1 MFRSPVSRVN
11 IILMEN
17 VLRFEHP
24 EYLYWLIVIPVLV
37 IIYILFRVSQKRRFE
52 RFAKLEMREQLVPS
66 YSTRRANFKFVI
78 FLLMIACTILALANL
93 QSGSKMEEV
102 KREGIDLYLA
112 VDVSNSMNAE
122 DIVPSRL
129 ERSKQAINKLI
140 SDMRGDRI
148 GVIVFADKA
157 FVQLPITTD
166 YSAAKMFLSTI
177 NTSLVASQGTA
188 IAEAINLALKS
199 FPDEAHSRAVIIISD
214 GEDHENNAAV
224 KAAQEAAK
232 QGVHVYTIGMG
243 LPDGA
248 PIPEYNQYGHQIG
261 YRKDRN
267 GNTIITRLDEQM
279 LQKIAAAGNG
289 IYVRA
294 SNSNVGLE
302 KIYEDINKLDKS
314 EIDAKVFTDYEDQF
328 QWFVA
333 AAIILLLIEVF
344 FSSGKKG
351 WERKFNIFEKKDE

>member
-1 MFRSPVSRVN
+1 
-11 IILMEN
+11 MEN

-24 EYLYWLIVIPVLV
+24 EYLYWLLIIPVLV
-37 IIYILFRVSQKRRFE
+37 IIYILFRVGQRKRFE
-52 RFAKLEMREQLVPS
+52 RFAKLEMRDNLVPT
-66 YSTRRANFKFVI
+66 YSTRRANFKFVV
-78 FLLMIACTILALANL
+78 FLLMVACCILALANL

-102 KREGIDLYLA
+102 KREGIDLYIA

-166 YSAAKMFLSTI
+166 YSAAKMFLSTV

-188 IAEAINLALKS
+188 IAEAINLAMKS
-199 FPDEAHSRAVIIISD
+199 FSDEEHSKAIIIISD
-214 GEDHENNAAV
+214 GEDHENDAAV

-232 QGVHVYTIGMG
+232 KGIRVYTIGMG

-248 PIPEYNQYGHQIG
+248 PIPEYNKYGQQTG
-261 YRKDRN
+261 YRKDMQ
-267 GNTIITRLDEQM
+267 GNTIITKLNESM
-279 LQKIAAAGNG
+279 LQQIASAGNG

-294 SNSNVGLE
+294 SNSNVGLS
-302 KIYEDINKLDKS
+302 KIYDDIQKLEKS
-314 EIDAKVFTDYEDQF
+314 EIEATVFTDYDDQF

-333 AAIILLLIEVF
+333 AAIILLLIEIFV
-344 FSSGKKG
+344 SSGKRA
-351 WERKFNIFEKKDE
+351 WEKKFNIFEKKA

>member
-1 MFRSPVSRVN
+1 
-11 IILMEN
+11 MEN
-17 VLRFEHP
+17 VLRFEHS
-24 EYLYWLIVIPVLV
+24 EYLYWLIIIPVLV
-37 IIYILFRVSQKRRFE
+37 IIYILFRISQKRRFE
-52 RFAKLEMREQLVPS
+52 RFAHIEMRQNLVPT
-66 YSTRRANFKFVI
+66 YSTRRANFKFII
-78 FLLMIACTILALANL
+78 FLLIIACSILALANL

-102 KREGIDLYLA
+102 KREGIDLYIA

-140 SDMRGDRI
+140 GDMR
-148 GVIVFADKA
+148 
-157 FVQLPITTD
+157 
-166 YSAAKMFLSTI
+166 
-177 NTSLVASQGTA
+177 TSLVASQGTA

-199 FPDEAHSRAVIIISD
+199 FPDEAHSRAIIIISD
-214 GEDHENNAAV
+214 GEDHENDAAI
-224 KAAQEAAK
+224 KAAQDAAK
-232 QGVHVYTIGMG
+232 QGVHIYTIGMG
-243 LPDGA
+243 LADGA
-248 PIPEYNQYGHQIG
+248 PIPEYNQYGHQTG
-261 YRKDRN
+261 YRKDKN

-302 KIYEDINKLDKS
+302 KIYDDINKLDKT

-333 AAIILLLIEVF
+333 AAIVFLLIEIF
-344 FSSGKKG
+344 ISSGKKA

>member
-1 MFRSPVSRVN
+1 
-11 IILMEN
+11 MEN
-17 VLRFEHP
+17 VLRFERP
-24 EYLYWLIVIPVLV
+24 EYLYGLIIIPLLI
-37 IIYILFRVSQKRRFE
+37 IIYVLFRLAQKKCFE
-52 RFAKLEMREQLVPS
+52 RFARIEMREQLAPS
-66 YSTRRANFKFVI
+66 FSARRANFKFIV
-78 FLLMIACTILALANL
+78 FLLMVASIVLALANL

-166 YSAAKMFLSTI
+166 YSAARMFMSTV
-177 NTSLVASQGTA
+177 NTNLVASQGTA
-188 IAEAINLALKS
+188 IAEAINLAVKS
-199 FPDEAHSRAVIIISD
+199 FSDEEHSKAIIIISD
-214 GEDHENNAAV
+214 GEDHENDAAV

-232 QGVHVYTIGMG
+232 RGVRIYTIGMG
-243 LPDGA
+243 LADGA
-248 PIPEYNQYGHQIG
+248 PIPEYNKYGQQTG

-267 GNTIITRLDEQM
+267 GNTIITKLNEPM
-279 LQKIAAAGNG
+279 LQQIAAAGNG
-289 IYVRA
+289 LYVRA

-302 KIYEDINKLDKS
+302 KIYNDIQKLDKA
-314 EIDAKVFTDYEDQF
+314 EIESKVFTDYDDQF
-328 QWFVA
+328 QWFVG
-333 AAIILLLIEVF
+333 AAIIFLLIEVLI
-344 FSSGKKG
+344 SSGKKS
-351 WERKFNIFEKKDE
+351 WERKFNIFEKKA

>member
-1 MFRSPVSRVN
+1 M
-11 IILMEN
+11 
-17 VLRFEHP
+17 RFEHP
-24 EYLYWLIVIPVLV
+24 EYLYGLLVIPLLV
-37 IIYILFRVSQKRRFE
+37 IIYILFRLAQKKRFE
-52 RFAKLEMREQLVPS
+52 RFAQIGMRDQLVPS

-78 FLLMIACTILALANL
+78 FLLMVSSIILALANL

-112 VDVSNSMNAE
+112 IDVSNSMNAE

-140 SDMRGDRI
+140 ADMKGDRI

-166 YSAAKMFLSTI
+166 YSAARMFLSPI

-199 FPDEAHSRAVIIISD
+199 FPEEEHSRAIVIISD
-214 GEDHENNAAV
+214 GEDHENDAAV

-248 PIPEYNQYGHQIG
+248 PIPEYNQYGNQVG
-261 YRKDRN
+261 YRRDRN

-294 SNSNVGLE
+294 SNSNVGLG
-302 KIYEDINKLDKS
+302 KIYDDINKLDKS

-333 AAIILLLIEVF
+333 VAIILLLLEVLI
-344 FSSGKKG
+344 SSGKRG
-351 WERKFNIFEKKDE
+351 WEKKFNIFEKRDEKV

>member
-1 MFRSPVSRVN
+1 M
-11 IILMEN
+11 
-17 VLRFEHP
+17 RFEHP
-24 EYLYWLIVIPVLV
+24 EYLYWLIILPVLL
-37 IIYILFRVSQKRRFE
+37 IIYILFRISQKRRFE
-52 RFAKLEMREQLVPS
+52 RFAHIEMRENLVPS
-66 YSTRRANFKFVI
+66 YSTRRANFKFAI
-78 FLLMIACTILALANL
+78 FLLIIACCILALANL

-102 KREGIDLYLA
+102 KREGIDLYIA

-140 SDMRGDRI
+140 GDMRGDRI

-199 FPDEAHSRAVIIISD
+199 FPEEEHSKAIIIISD
-214 GEDHENNAAV
+214 GEDHENDAAM

-232 QGVHVYTIGMG
+232 QGVHIYTIGMG
-243 LPDGA
+243 LADGA

-261 YRKDRN
+261 YRKDKH
-267 GNTIITRLDEQM
+267 GNTIITKLNEPM
-279 LQKIAAAGNG
+279 LQQIAAAGNG

-302 KIYEDINKLDKS
+302 KIYNDIEKLDKA
-314 EIDAKVFTDYEDQF
+314 EIEAKVFTDYEDQF
-328 QWFVA
+328 QWFVG
-333 AAIILLLIEVF
+333 AAIILLLVEVLI
-344 FSSGKKG
+344 SSGKRG
-351 WERKFNIFEKKDE
+351 WERKFNIFEKKA

>member
-1 MFRSPVSRVN
+1 
-11 IILMEN
+11 MEN

-24 EYLYWLIVIPVLV
+24 EYLYWLAIIPVLV
-37 IIYILFRVSQKRRFE
+37 IIYILFRVGQKKRFK
-52 RFAKLEMREQLVPS
+52 RFAQIEMRDYLVPNRS
-66 YSTRRANFKFVI
+66 DRRANFKFVV
-78 FLLMIACTILALANL
+78 FLLMVASLILALANL

-112 VDVSNSMNAE
+112 IDVSNSMNAE

-140 SDMRGDRI
+140 SELRGDRI

-166 YSAAKMFLSTI
+166 YSAAKMFLSTV

-188 IAEAINLALKS
+188 IAEAINLAFKS
-199 FPDEAHSRAVIIISD
+199 FSDDDHGKAIVIISD
-214 GEDHENNAAV
+214 GEDHENDAAV
-224 KAAQEAAK
+224 KAAEFVSK
-232 QGVHVYTIGMG
+232 KGIKIYTIGMG
-243 LPDGA
+243 LADGA

-261 YRKDRN
+261 YRRDKN

-289 IYVRA
+289 LYVRA

-302 KIYEDINKLDKS
+302 KIYDDINKMDKS
-314 EIDAKVFTDYEDQF
+314 EIEAKVFTDYEDQF
-328 QWFVA
+328 QWFVGFA
-333 AAIILLLIEVF
+333 ILLLLVELF
-344 FSSGKKG
+344 MSSGKRA
-351 WERKFNIFEKKDE
+351 WERKFNIFGMKDEKVQ